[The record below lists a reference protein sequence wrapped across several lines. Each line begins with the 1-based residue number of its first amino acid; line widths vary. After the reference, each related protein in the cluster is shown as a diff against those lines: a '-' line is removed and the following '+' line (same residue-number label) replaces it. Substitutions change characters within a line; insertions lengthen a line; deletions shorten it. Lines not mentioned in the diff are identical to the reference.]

1 MREEIIIDPDCR
13 HPDVVRHD
21 ILTRAHFQT
30 RGLVSFKKE
39 EDIDGRT
46 ILTVEFRDPLD
57 ADDFRSWLGMV
68 DGIPHR
74 DYPT

>member
-1 MREEIIIDPDCR
+1 MSCA
-13 HPDVVRHD
+13 
-21 ILTRAHFQT
+21 TT

-68 DGIPHR
+68 DGNPTALIPHR